1 MDGYRVPVYLPL
13 PAQFEEQKFEN
24 SPPDGSDGR
33 VFTVIFFTKV
43 MVGIGIKF

>member
-1 MDGYRVPVYLPL
+1 MVIGFQYTHPY

-33 VFTVIFFTKV
+33 VFTVIFLPKI